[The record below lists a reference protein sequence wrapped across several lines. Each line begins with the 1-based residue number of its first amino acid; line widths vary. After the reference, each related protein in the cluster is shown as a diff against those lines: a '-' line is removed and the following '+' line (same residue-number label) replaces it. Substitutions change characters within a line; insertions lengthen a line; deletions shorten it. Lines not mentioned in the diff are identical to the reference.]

1 MSQGGLDSRRAPG
14 ATRASQGA
22 KAPFQNSFSSLSAPC
37 SCFLH
42 VYIISINPRSIQGRV
57 CKYGIIGLLTMIS
70 TKLLLPIRHRIL
82 DSRVHCVSHRKHL
95 VTSCVKYQSYYA
107 SFEGAN
113 CMILRVLKNMVKN
126 ISFNVSD
133 KISKTVMFHESYC
146 SALLIRRIALAL

>member
-14 ATRASQGA
+14 ATRASQGS

-82 DSRVHCVSHRKHL
+82 DSKFDEFYLHPDEHL
-95 VTSCVKYQSYYA
+95 VTKCVKYQSFA
-107 SFEGAN
+107 RAN
-113 CMILRVLKNMVKN
+113 CMILHDFNKHGKNQKNLIVKQN
-126 ISFNVSD
+126 SD
-133 KISKTVMFHESYC
+133 VA
-146 SALLIRRIALAL
+146 ALLSTTHTPDSSGSVGHL